1 MYDQLSQDY
10 DRFVNW
16 PARLALE
23 IPFLLQKLKEVE
35 HPAPLRVLD
44 AACATGQHAMALA
57 REGFAVAGAD
67 LSAEMIALARH
78 NAAAAGTAV
87 RFEPVGFGGL
97 AAAFGNAS
105 FDALLCLGNSLP
117 HLLTPADLRAAL
129 ADFAACLAP
138 GGLLIIQ
145 NRNFDAV
152 LAMRNRWMEP
162 QTHTED
168 DREWIFQ
175 RFYDFESDNLIRFN
189 MVTLSRQTRHDW
201 QAALT
206 STRLYPQTRAELEQA
221 LLSAG
226 FTRLQ
231 ALGSL
236 AEVPFDA
243 ATSGNLVLLARK
255 A

>member
-16 PARLALE
+16 PARLSLE
-23 IPFLLQKLKEVE
+23 IPFLLKKLREIE
-35 HPAPLRVLD
+35 RPTPLRVLD
-44 AACATGQHAMALA
+44 AACATGQHAIALA
-57 REGFAVAGAD
+57 RQGFTVAGAD

-78 NAAAAGTAV
+78 NAAVSGMAV
-87 RFEPVGFGGL
+87 RFEPTGFSNL
-97 AAAFGNAS
+97 AATFGQES

-129 ADFAACLAP
+129 VDFSACLAP

-152 LAMRNRWMEP
+152 LATRNRWMEP
-162 QTHTED
+162 QTRTEGD
-168 DREWIFQ
+168 HEWLFQ
-175 RFYDFESDNLIRFN
+175 RFYDFEPDGLIRFN
-189 MVTLSRQTRHDW
+189 MVTLARQSGHEW

-206 STRLYPQTRAELEQA
+206 STRLSPQTRAELEQA

-226 FTRLQ
+226 FTSPQ
-231 ALGSL
+231 ALDSL

-243 ATSGNLVLLARK
+243 ATSSNLVLLARK

>member
-23 IPFLLQKLKEVE
+23 IPFLLKKLKEVE
-35 HPAPLRVLD
+35 RPAPLRVLD
-44 AACATGQHAMALA
+44 AACATGQHSMALA
-57 REGFAVAGAD
+57 RQGFAVTGAD
-67 LSAEMIALARH
+67 LSAEMIALARR
-78 NAAAAGTAV
+78 NAAAAGVAV

-97 AAAFGNAS
+97 AATFGNGS
-105 FDALLCLGNSLP
+105 FDALFCLGNSLP
-117 HLLTPADLRAAL
+117 HLLTPADLRATL

-152 LAMRNRWMEP
+152 LATRKRWMEP

-175 RFYDFESDNLIRFN
+175 RFYDFEADGLIRFN
-189 MVTLSRQTRHDW
+189 MVTLARQAGHEW

-206 STRLYPQTRAELEQA
+206 STHLYPQTRVEMEQA
-221 LLSAG
+221 LLGAG
-226 FTRLQ
+226 FANPQ

-243 ATSGNLVLLARK
+243 AASSNLVLLARK

>member
-1 MYDQLSQDY
+1 MYGQLSQDY

-16 PARLALE
+16 PARLSLE
-23 IPFLLQKLKEVE
+23 IPFLLKKLREIE
-35 HPAPLRVLD
+35 RPAPLRVLD
-44 AACATGQHAMALA
+44 AACATGQHAIALA
-57 REGFAVAGAD
+57 RQGFTVAGAD

-78 NAAAAGTAV
+78 NAAVSGMAV
-87 RFEPVGFGGL
+87 RFEPTGFSNL
-97 AAAFGNAS
+97 AAAFGNGS
-105 FDALLCLGNSLP
+105 FDALFCLGNSLP

-129 ADFAACLAP
+129 VDFSACLAP

-152 LAMRNRWMEP
+152 LATRNRWMEP
-162 QTHTED
+162 QTRTEGD
-168 DREWIFQ
+168 HEWLFQ
-175 RFYDFESDNLIRFN
+175 RFYDFEPDGLIRFN
-189 MVTLSRQTRHDW
+189 MVTLARQSGHEW

-206 STRLYPQTRAELEQA
+206 STRLSPQTRAELEQA

-226 FTRLQ
+226 FTSPQ
-231 ALGSL
+231 ALDSL

-243 ATSGNLVLLARK
+243 ATSSNLVLLARK